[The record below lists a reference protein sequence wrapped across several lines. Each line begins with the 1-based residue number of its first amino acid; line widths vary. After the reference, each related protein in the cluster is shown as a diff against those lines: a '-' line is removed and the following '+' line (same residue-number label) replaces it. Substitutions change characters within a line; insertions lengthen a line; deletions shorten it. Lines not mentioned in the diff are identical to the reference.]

1 MRAGQCADF
10 DSIGGKRVCGVMDG
24 AMDLKKEETKHKIL
38 LLPASLHTDHDL

>member
-24 AMDLKKEETKHKIL
+24 AMDLKKQKNKTQNIVVACI
-38 LLPASLHTDHDL
+38 ASY